1 MRSHALFPCQIWQV
15 PTPQVVRCISACV
28 YAALKSSISKN
39 SSLKSAYTHEIL
51 RFTEG
56 TFASSKDLSVAGRG
70 FKSSL
75 IKYLAPILYDADRSQ
90 LYLFPVWN
98 TQRLW
103 FFGSRDTLPEPSY
116 ASLLVSHAQTLD
128 TRILFLCA

>member
-1 MRSHALFPCQIWQV
+1 MRFFPCQIWQV

-39 SSLKSAYTHEIL
+39 NSPKSAYTHEIL

-98 TQRLW
+98 IQRLW
-103 FFGSRDTLPEPSY
+103 FSGSRDTLPEPSY
-116 ASLLVSHAQTLD
+116 ASLLVFHAQTLD
-128 TRILFLCA
+128 TRIPFLCA